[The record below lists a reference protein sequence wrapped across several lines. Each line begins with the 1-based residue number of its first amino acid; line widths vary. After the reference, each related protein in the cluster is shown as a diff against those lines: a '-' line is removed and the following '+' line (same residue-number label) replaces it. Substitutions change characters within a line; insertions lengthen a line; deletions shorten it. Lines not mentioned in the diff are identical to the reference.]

1 MFKEMLDSPNK
12 IIFNDFRLK
21 DWIRKRYPTIRHNKS
36 YIMLLI
42 GGRFV
47 HLGDVDYDI
56 SSLPIP
62 EIQKIIDYVNKVCTL
77 QLQSEH
83 ISEEANIPGL
93 LLGKWEYIYVV
104 ASNSKGCSFVA
115 FNNCA
120 QVEYYNDVKTW
131 DVFPYNTW
139 IEILFNVRTSDG
151 FLDAYFNN
159 KKSFFNT
166 DSSFSWVSCIK
177 EDPFKWHLEERKIED
192 HAFDNVWILD
202 SCI

>member
-21 DWIRKRYPTIRHNKS
+21 DWIRKQYPKIKHNKS
-36 YIMLLI
+36 YMMLLI
-42 GGRFV
+42 GERFV
-47 HLGDVDYDI
+47 HLGDVNHDI

-62 EIQKIIDYVNKVCTL
+62 EIQKIIAYVNKVCTL

-83 ISEEANIPGL
+83 LSKEANIPSL

-104 ASNSKGCSFVA
+104 ASNSKGCSFQA
-115 FNNCA
+115 FNICK

-131 DVFPYNTW
+131 DVFPSNTW
-139 IEILFNVRTSDG
+139 VEILFNVRTSNE
-151 FLDAYFNN
+151 FLDTYFYN
-159 KKSFFNT
+159 KKGFFNT
-166 DSSFSWVSCIK
+166 DSSFFWVSCAK
-177 EDPFKWHLEERKIED
+177 EDPFKWHLEERKIEHYVD
-192 HAFDNVWILD
+192 DNVWILD

>member
-21 DWIRKRYPTIRHNKS
+21 DWIRKQYPKIKHNRS
-36 YIMLLI
+36 YMMLLI
-42 GGRFV
+42 GERFV
-47 HLGDVDYDI
+47 HLGDVNYDI
-56 SSLPIP
+56 SSFPIP

-104 ASNSKGCSFVA
+104 ASNSKGCSFQA
-115 FNNCA
+115 FNNCYR
-120 QVEYYNDVKTW
+120 VEYYNDVKTW

-139 IEILFNVRTSDG
+139 LEILFNVRTSNE
-151 FLDAYFNN
+151 FLDTYFYN
-159 KKSFFNT
+159 KKGFFNT
-166 DSSFSWVSCIK
+166 DLSFDWVSRIK
-177 EDPFKWHLEERKIED
+177 QDPFNWHFEGRKIEHYVD
-192 HAFDNVWILD
+192 DDVWILN